1 MKEECSMKIR
11 NGFVS
16 NSSSSSWIVKL
27 TEEEVDDLSFDPK
40 LIKSLQ
46 EELKEYAYFCDDEDI
61 IERKITEADLKY
73 LILLKM
79 RTDNYF
85 PKVEDRLSKD
95 QIKDFA
101 KNPKNY
107 RHIQFGNDS
116 PSYYDE
122 DPFFR
127 ILDSIL
133 ESPAYN
139 MFGDKLV
146 SYESWH

>member
-46 EELKEYAYFCDDEDI
+46 KELKEYAYFCDDEDI

-73 LILLKM
+73 LILLKNEN
-79 RTDNYF
+79 R
-85 PKVEDRLSKD
+85 
-95 QIKDFA
+95 
-101 KNPKNY
+101 
-107 RHIQFGNDS
+107 
-116 PSYYDE
+116 
-122 DPFFR
+122 
-127 ILDSIL
+127 
-133 ESPAYN
+133 
-139 MFGDKLV
+139 
-146 SYESWH
+146 